1 MKVNISIPRRELAKA
16 TGKSNKVIKEEE
28 HPLPDEAR
36 LIAEAIHKI
45 LLKEGS

>member
-16 TGKSNKVIKEEE
+16 TGKSTKVIKGEE
-28 HPLPDEAR
+28 HSLAR